1 MAQNGPRSDRQV
13 ARGAREAKMA
23 QNGTRSDRKVARRAR
38 EAKMAQNG
46 TRSARKAA
54 RRALEAKMALR
65 KLKKLRSHY
74 VLKGEM
80 ENQRKRRSAKN
91 ANADVTEGTS

>member
-54 RRALEAKMALR
+54 RRALEANFFEKVERASLALR
-65 KLKKLRSHY
+65 FKGRNGKSKKKKIGQECECRC
-74 VLKGEM
+74 
-80 ENQRKRRSAKN
+80 N
-91 ANADVTEGTS
+91 